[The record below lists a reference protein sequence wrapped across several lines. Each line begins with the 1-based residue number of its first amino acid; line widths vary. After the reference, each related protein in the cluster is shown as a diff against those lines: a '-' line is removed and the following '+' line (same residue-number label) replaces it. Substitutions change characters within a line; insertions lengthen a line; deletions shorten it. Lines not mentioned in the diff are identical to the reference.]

1 MQMRSWAVWCFTVI
15 GLCALANPAW
25 AAPKKKKRAK
35 AAETAEPVDVKEP
48 AAAVSDDDPK
58 DIDSLMDDAKSRPA
72 PVKKQAAADP
82 SGEADPDKPLYNDD
96 SNTASAWERPPAE
109 AEKPKKKKKNEQGE
123 VVSAPKG
130 DGNNMNIGVLAGYG
144 LSLGSGLTSLNP
156 YGLGVALHGEYE
168 LENHLVLGV
177 GGAYFLGERDPN
189 ATNNNGVREEDFANY
204 ILGHVSVG
212 YSIWISD
219 NLIFRPSIWAG
230 VAIAILPPSAAHQ
243 SGMAITALLAPGA
256 SLHYIL
262 GPAGWYLG
270 GDIHVSIPVGQ
281 ANSTKTGMPVLLTF
295 GKRF

>member
-35 AAETAEPVDVKEP
+35 AAETAEPADVKEP
-48 AAAVSDDDPK
+48 AAAVSDEPK
-58 DIDSLMDDAKSRPA
+58 DIDSLMDDSTKNKPA
-72 PVKKQAAADP
+72 PVKKQAVAEP
-82 SGEADPDKPLYNDD
+82 DPDKPLYNDD

-130 DGNNMNIGVLAGYG
+130 DGNNMNIGILAGYG

-156 YGLGVALHGEYE
+156 YGLGVGLVGEYE
-168 LENHLVLGV
+168 MENHLVLGI
-177 GGAYFLGERDPN
+177 GGEYFLGERDPN
-189 ATNNNGVREEDFANY
+189 ATNNNGVRIPANANY
-204 ILGHVSVG
+204 ILGHVNVG
-212 YSIWISD
+212 YNFWLSD
-219 NLIFRPSIWAG
+219 NLILRGTIWAG
-230 VAIAILPPSAAHQ
+230 VAIGFVTKTPPHLT
-243 SGMAITALLAPGA
+243 GMVITALLGPGV
-256 SLHYIL
+256 SLHYLL

-270 GDIHVSIPVGQ
+270 GDLRLSIPVGQ
-281 ANSTKTGMPVLLTF
+281 ANSTKTGLPVMFTF

>member
-35 AAETAEPVDVKEP
+35 AAETAEPADVKES
-48 AAAVSDDDPK
+48 AAAVSDEPK
-58 DIDSLMDDAKSRPA
+58 DIDSLMDDSTKNKPA
-72 PVKKQAAADP
+72 PVKKQAVAEP
-82 SGEADPDKPLYNDD
+82 DPDKPLYNDD

-130 DGNNMNIGVLAGYG
+130 DGNNMNIGILAGYG

-156 YGLGVALHGEYE
+156 YGLGVGLVGEYE
-168 LENHLVLGV
+168 MENHLVLGI
-177 GGAYFLGERDPN
+177 GGEYFLGERDPN
-189 ATNNNGVREEDFANY
+189 ATNNNGVRIPANANY
-204 ILGHVSVG
+204 ILGHVNVG
-212 YSIWISD
+212 YNFWLTD
-219 NLIFRPSIWAG
+219 NLILRPTIWAG
-230 VAIAILPPSAAHQ
+230 VAVGFVTKTPPHLT
-243 SGMAITALLAPGA
+243 GLVITALLGPGV
-256 SLHYIL
+256 SLHYLL

-270 GDIHVSIPVGQ
+270 GDIRLSIPVGQ
-281 ANSTKTGMPVLLTF
+281 ANSTKTGLPVMFTF